1 MGQEG
6 QTPEINAAQIQGVL
20 LGRTKYVTA
29 HAYNQ
34 TFKSSES

>member
-1 MGQEG
+1 MGQEE
-6 QTPEINAAQIQGVL
+6 QTPEINAAQIQGAI

-34 TFKSSES
+34 TFKSPEN